1 MVNDILKVNVHGG
14 SHTSLVI
21 NGLIKLMSF
30 LRINISKDKMA
41 IHYTNAT
48 KKINPC
54 LIMIG
59 GSWTKLCI
67 CYINVC

>member
-41 IHYTNAT
+41 IHY
-48 KKINPC
+48 K
-54 LIMIG
+54 
-59 GSWTKLCI
+59 
-67 CYINVC
+67 